1 MTGAENTRRA
11 QRGATLNYCA
21 NFSKSPLFIAGR
33 SGGAFSTDLT
43 RGARGALSATYLT
56 PLFGKDPNAIPK
68 RAQKAAM
75 PALDASKLSPAPPS
89 LGLALAA
96 LLTAAAGLVG
106 IAQIILYAA
115 LAAGA
120 VPLWLG

>member
-1 MTGAENTRRA
+1 MTR
-11 QRGATLNYCA
+11 Q
-21 NFSKSPLFIAGR
+21 S
-33 SGGAFSTDLT
+33 
-43 RGARGALSATYLT
+43 SA
-56 PLFGKDPNAIPK
+56 PH
-68 RAQKAAM
+68 R
-75 PALDASKLSPAPPS
+75 PS